1 MRINLSLS
9 TTNENLE
16 TIDKMRGDIPR
27 SRFILRLLETSMK
40 TYKKIEPIERRM
52 SVDDS
57 FSSKDQ
63 QTSVVGV

>member
-1 MRINLSLS
+1 M
-9 TTNENLE
+9 TNVTVYIPPKRLRE
-16 TIDKMRGDIPR
+16 IDSKRGDIPR

-40 TYKKIEPIERRM
+40 TYKKTGLEGILV

>member
-1 MRINLSLS
+1 MTNVSVSLPQEWIKDLDS
-9 TTNENLE
+9 R
-16 TIDKMRGDIPR
+16 RGDVPR
-27 SRFILRLLETSMK
+27 SRFIFRLLETSMT
-40 TYKKIEPIERRM
+40 TYKKIELKEKRT